1 MKLKETTVEKHYLY
15 RGKIV
20 NFRCDDALL
29 PDGTPCKREVVE
41 HPGGA
46 SVLCVREGKI
56 LLVKQF
62 RYAYGEELYEIPA
75 GKLERGEDP
84 AAAAVRELEEET
96 GIRARVRML
105 YLLYPTPGYTNE
117 KIYIYRAEGV
127 KEGRVHLDDGEFLTS
142 AFYPLEKTAEMI
154 ERGEIKDA
162 KTVVAIQRVLLENAA
177 KPM

>member
-84 AAAAVRELEEET
+84 AAAAVR
-96 GIRARVRML
+96 G
-105 YLLYPTPGYTNE
+105 
-117 KIYIYRAEGV
+117 
-127 KEGRVHLDDGEFLTS
+127 DGLTS
-142 AFYPLEKTAEMI
+142 AIEKGPLAV
-154 ERGEIKDA
+154 RGWEFEATSLCSGSTTMSTLSVGGEA
-162 KTVVAIQRVLLENAA
+162 KETGLGVGHRVVLRSVW
-177 KPM
+177 

>member
-20 NFRCDDALL
+20 NFRCDDVLL

-105 YLLYPTPGYTNE
+105 YLLYPTPGYTDE
-117 KIYIYRAEGV
+117 KLYVFEAEDAE
-127 KEGRVHLDDGEFLTS
+127 EGTRKLDEGEFLNVCWM
-142 AFYPLEKTAEMI
+142 PLARAYELVRKGGIRDGKTI
-154 ERGEIKDA
+154 
-162 KTVVAIQRVLLENAA
+162 VAVLTYLLDH
-177 KPM
+177 PGIV